1 MADTGVITDG
11 EFDVDESRRK
21 LLVAATAAVG
31 AVGVGF
37 TAAPFVESW
46 TPSESAR
53 ALGAPTEFDLSKVEP
68 GQMVVTVWRKQPIY
82 IVHRTPEML
91 ASLTNHDALLKD
103 PGSRDSDQ
111 PPYAENVMRS
121 RLPQYLVLIGT
132 CTHLGCLPKPHF
144 DPHDPEIGA
153 YWPGGWLCPCHG
165 SRFDMAGRVFEGSP
179 ASVNLRVPPYS
190 FASARKLVI
199 GADKA

>member
-11 EFDVDESRRK
+11 DIDVDESRRK

-31 AVGVGF
+31 VVGAAF
-37 TAAPFVESW
+37 TAAAFVESW

-53 ALGAPTEFDLSKVEP
+53 ALGAPTEFDLSKVDL

-91 ASLTNHDALLKD
+91 ASLTNHDSLLKD
-103 PGSRDSDQ
+103 PGSKDSDQ
-111 PPYAENVMRS
+111 PPYTLNVERS
-121 RLPQYLVLIGT
+121 RVPQYLVLIGT

-144 DPHDPEIGA
+144 DPRDPEIGS

-190 FASARKLVI
+190 FASASKLVI
-199 GADKA
+199 GADAA

>member
-1 MADTGVITDG
+1 MADTGVLTDG
-11 EFDVDESRRK
+11 EIDVDESRRS

-31 AVGVGF
+31 AVGAAF
-37 TAAPFVESW
+37 TIAPFIESW
-46 TPSESAR
+46 APSESAR
-53 ALGAPTEFDLSKVEP
+53 ALGAPTEFDVSKVEP

-91 ASLTNHDALLKD
+91 ASLTSHDSLLKD
-103 PGSRDSDQ
+103 PDSEDSDQ
-111 PPYAENVMRS
+111 PPYAANLTRS
-121 RLPQYLVLIGT
+121 RMPAYLVLIGT

-144 DPHDPEIGA
+144 EPRDPAIGA

-165 SRFDMAGRVFEGSP
+165 SRFDLSGRVFEGSP
-179 ASVNLRVPPYS
+179 ASVNLRVPPYN

-199 GADKA
+199 GADNA

>member
-11 EFDVDESRRK
+11 EIDVDESRRK
-21 LLVAATAAVG
+21 LLLAATAAVG
-31 AVGVGF
+31 AVGAAF
-37 TAAPFVESW
+37 TAAPFIESW

-53 ALGAPTEFDLSKVEP
+53 ALGAPTEFDLSKVDP

-91 ASLTNHDALLKD
+91 ASLTNHNSLLKD
-103 PGSRDSDQ
+103 PDSQDSDQ
-111 PPYAENVMRS
+111 PPYALNVARS

-144 DPHDPEIGA
+144 DPHDPEIGS

-165 SRFDMAGRVFEGSP
+165 SRFDLAGRVFEGSP

-199 GADKA
+199 GADAA